1 MESDKL
7 VQVSNC
13 FSLKSW
19 CCKVFSHEADFYP
32 ICKIKPLIKS
42 FTVGDHK
49 LSLWMTILHC
59 GWMCVC
65 FSSLSLAD
73 SLTGFQLTIWNVV
86 IPIFVCGI
94 PFTLGKNSSKLSF
107 CHELQFQIC
116 YDGDQHTPPLI
127 PVLPQYLFRFKCCHF
142 RCLPLSRLAE
152 TDCIYLTIPAKKD
165 SDHAFIPTGDTCRG
179 EKNWNEK
186 HSEVH
191 QIRATS
197 GPKLHGA
204 ACYLPAAFHP
214 ICQAAEQSDGFP
226 SGFLLMD
233 NLDREWNVTSKCQ
246 YVNVQSWRVL
256 RYYFFL
262 LIYLIASFTWKVNS
276 DFFLLILCHTPGFLQ
291 VLGFL
296 RAFMTIMIEI

>member
-1 MESDKL
+1 MQNKAPD
-7 VQVSNC
+7 Q
-13 FSLKSW
+13 
-19 CCKVFSHEADFYP
+19 
-32 ICKIKPLIKS
+32 IS

-59 GWMCVC
+59 AWKAVCVC

-73 SLTGFQLTIWNVV
+73 SLTGYQLTIWNVV

-116 YDGDQHTPPLI
+116 YDGDQHSPPLI

-179 EKNWNEK
+179 EKNLNEK

-191 QIRATS
+191 QIRAEVARCCLLS
-197 GPKLHGA
+197 A
-204 ACYLPAAFHP
+204 
-214 ICQAAEQSDGFP
+214 SSFP
-226 SGFLLMD
+226 SHLSG
-233 NLDREWNVTSKCQ
+233 
-246 YVNVQSWRVL
+246 SWAIGWFSIRI
-256 RYYFFL
+256 FP
-262 LIYLIASFTWKVNS
+262 
-276 DFFLLILCHTPGFLQ
+276 HG
-291 VLGFL
+291 
-296 RAFMTIMIEI
+296 